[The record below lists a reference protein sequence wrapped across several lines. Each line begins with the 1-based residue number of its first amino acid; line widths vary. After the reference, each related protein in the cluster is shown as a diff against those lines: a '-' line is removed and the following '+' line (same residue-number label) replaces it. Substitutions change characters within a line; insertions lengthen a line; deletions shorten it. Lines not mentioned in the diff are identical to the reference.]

1 MIIKVKTFLVSLNFN
16 IKDSSLKNLT
26 ENLINDYKTNLIP
39 LCDVDSNLQVKLDMT
54 ISQILEVVSL
64 NTKLFKLIK

>member
-1 MIIKVKTFLVSLNFN
+1 MIIKVKTFLESLNFN

-26 ENLINDYKTNLIP
+26 ENLINDYRTDLIP
-39 LCDVDSNLQVKLDMT
+39 LCDEDSNLQVKLDMT